1 MSLRD
6 ALTTFLVTGH
16 ITQIALYFRT
26 HRNWFMPD
34 HILHSKKALE
44 AL

>member
-16 ITQIALYFRT
+16 ITQIAQYFRT
-26 HRNWFMPD
+26 HRDWFMTGGKVYK
-34 HILHSKKALE
+34 IINLKKG
-44 AL
+44 

>member
-16 ITQIALYFRT
+16 ITQIAQYFRS
-26 HRNWFMPD
+26 HPNWYLPA
-34 HILHSKKALE
+34 HNKLTKKALE